1 VFTQLD
7 ECLWINQWLESRS
20 ESKNNTQT
28 LSSLWK
34 KWIDRK
40 TRPRTRASEPPLR
53 DELFSVE
60 QLRQH
65 AIALAGQHQID
76 PRHGPNRL
84 LLRLADNEQLLVQ
97 AYDLVAGAEAG
108 GRRIGPAG
116 EWLLDNFYLI
126 EQQIRLTRL
135 HLPRTYSRELPR
147 LLNGAAAGFP
157 RVYDIALE
165 LIAHVD
171 GRVDAEHVSHFVTAY
186 QSVTPLTLG
195 ELWAIPIML
204 RLGLIENLRRVS
216 VNIIRRRQDRDL
228 ANLWTGR
235 MSTAVEKEPEAIL
248 HILAEMAQSD
258 PLFSSQFV
266 EEFCGGLQGQSP
278 ALATVQSW
286 VEHRLAE
293 QGMTREH
300 LQRAENQNQAADQ
313 VSIGNSIGSLR
324 FLSVMDWRE
333 FVETM
338 SIVEQV
344 LRTDPANVYAA
355 MDFVTRDRYRH
366 SVEAMARQS
375 GIAEDAVAQAA
386 IQLATEATHRE
397 DMTARTTHVGYY
409 LVDKGRPLLESIV
422 RVRWSLR
429 RFLMRTARR
438 FPFILYLSPLLLI
451 TAATACLMLEPVS
464 RLGWHD
470 WRAWLLMLLGIIGAS
485 QMAVALVNLL
495 TTVLVGPRLLPRLD
509 FSKGIPATSRTMVVV
524 PTLLTSP
531 QAVADLLEGLE
542 IRYLGNRDPNLFF
555 SLLTDFRDA
564 HEPTQPEDAEL
575 LRLARDGIQSLNTRY
590 SPEGVT
596 VFYLF
601 HRPRVWNPHERLW
614 MGYERKRGKLEQ
626 FNALL
631 RGGPSDPFAEIIG
644 DLALLFTIQYVLTLD
659 TDTGLARD
667 TAFKLIGTMAHPL
680 NRPRFD
686 PRAGRVVEGYAIL
699 QPRTPISLL
708 SANRSRFA
716 QLSAGEAGI
725 DPYTRAVSDV
735 YQDLF
740 AEGSY
745 VGKGLYDVDAFQQA
759 TAGRFPENLILSH
772 DLVESGFARSG
783 LVSDVELYEDHPASF
798 AAEMSRR
805 HRWIR
810 GDWQIAGWLL
820 PRVPGLANKRL
831 PNTLTA
837 LSRWKIFDNLRRNL
851 VPPALLL
858 LLLVSWLM
866 APEPTGFWTW
876 FVLLLLLLPVLLATL
891 VEVFH
896 KPGEQ
901 AWAIH
906 LDTTL
911 KSLGRQ
917 LAEVGMRL
925 STLPYHAIINLDAI
939 LASGGRML
947 FTRRGL
953 LLWHT
958 PRYEKRN
965 KCTTLMNFLGEMWV
979 APFSAL
985 AGITWLALT
994 NPGALVISGPVLL
1007 MWLVSPVVGWW
1018 ISRPLTA
1025 DKPALSESQQTFLR
1039 SLSRQTWRYF
1049 EVLVNAEENWLPPDN
1064 IQEVPTPVV
1073 ASRTS
1078 PTNIGMA
1085 LLANL
1090 AADDFGYIS
1099 TGQLLERTDK
1109 TITTMEQLERF
1120 RGHFYNWY
1128 DTRTLKPLRPF
1139 YVSSVDSGNLA
1150 GALCALR
1157 AGLLELI
1164 SQPIFSPR
1172 VLAGLRDTLEMLSS
1186 SAIDR
1191 IRAKLQ
1197 SSPPNLS
1204 ATMAL
1209 LQELGRDIATL
1220 PTTGDAEQ
1228 QWWTNALA
1236 RQCHDVQEDLQF
1248 LTPDPQQFDH
1258 VPTLQELACA
1268 SSGGDRAAERIRL
1281 INQLSQRCSAQAL
1294 MDFTFLYDPSQDL
1307 LSIGYNVSE
1316 RRRDPSYYDLLASE
1330 ARLASFI
1337 LIAQDQ
1343 LPQDHWFALGRQL
1356 TTHDGAMA
1364 LLSWNGSMF
1373 EYLMPLLVMPTYEHT
1388 LLDQTYRAVVA
1399 RQIEYGRQRGVPW
1412 GISESCYNI
1421 TDERGVYQYGA
1432 FGVPGLGFKRGL
1444 ADDLVV
1450 APYASVLALMVAPR
1464 EACRNLEMLAEK
1476 GYRGAYGLYEAIDFT
1491 PTRLP
1496 RGKTCAL
1503 LRIFMAHHQG
1513 MSLLALSYLLL
1524 NQPMQRR
1531 FLSDPYFKAS
1541 ELLLCERIPKV
1552 ASPLQPHAAE
1562 VRAARMPPVAATSI
1576 MRVFSTPHT
1585 PIPEVHLLSNGR
1597 YHVMATNAG
1606 GGYSRWKDLAVTRW
1620 REDATCDGWGTFC
1633 YLRDADTGA
1642 LWSSA
1647 YQPMRHSSKNYE
1659 AIFMQGR
1666 AEFRCREEDID
1677 AHTEISVSPE
1687 DDVEVR
1693 RVTLTNLSPRTRTI
1707 ELTSFAEVVI
1717 APLNADLSHP
1727 AFSNLFVHTEIL
1739 HDSQA
1744 ILCTRRPRSPGE
1756 EPPWMFHLM
1765 ITQGTPAGDTSYETD
1780 RAKFI
1785 GRCRSITN
1793 PAAFDEV
1800 GPLSNTD
1807 GSVLDPIVAIR
1818 RGVVIQS
1825 DDSAN
1830 YFIISGMAETREA
1843 ALLLI
1848 DKYDDPSF
1856 AARAFEMAWTHS
1868 QLVLHQLQAT
1878 EAEAQ
1883 VYAQLAS
1890 SVIYAN
1896 PLHRAGVGILN
1907 RNQLGQSGL
1916 WGFGISG
1923 DLPILLMRI
1932 ADVHRID
1939 LVKQVLQVHAYW
1951 REKGLQV
1958 DLVILNEDFSGYRQ
1972 VLQDRILGLIAAGT
1986 EAQRVDKP
1994 GGIFL
1999 RRSEQLSEE
2008 DRVLLQT
2015 VARVILTDSAE
2026 TLAEQVER
2034 KVPVERKIPRFLPKR
2049 SMLPATTDVPPQ
2061 RERVFFN
2068 GLGGFTPDGREYV
2081 ISLAPGR
2088 TTPAP
2093 WANVLAN
2100 SQIGTVISE
2109 SGGAYTWVDN
2119 AHEFRLT
2126 NWHNDPICD
2135 TSGEA
2140 FYIRDEETGQFWS
2153 PTPLPAR
2160 GNGTYVCRHGF
2171 GYSVF
2176 EYTQLGISSELW
2188 TYVALDEPVK
2198 LVVMKVRNFS
2208 GRTRRLSVTGY
2219 WELVLGQ
2226 WRHANL
2232 MHVVTEI
2239 DPATGALFARNAYNR
2254 EFAGK
2259 IVFVSVSDAA
2269 RIITGN
2275 RTEFLG
2281 RNETLANPAAM
2292 QKTQLSGQTGASLD
2306 PCAALQVPFDLADGQ
2321 ERELVFILGAGN
2333 NVDEAQ
2339 QLVRRFSE
2347 PASARLALE
2356 NVWGFWKQTL
2366 GVVFVET
2373 PDRALNLLVNGWLE
2387 YQTLAAR
2394 YWGRS
2399 GYYQSGGAYGFRD
2412 QLQDTAAL
2420 LHAAPW
2426 TAREH
2431 LLRCAGRQFREGD
2444 VQHWWHPPS
2453 GRGVRTH
2460 CSDDYLWLP
2469 YVTCLYVKT
2478 TGDTGILDERVLFLE
2493 GRLVNADEESYYDLP
2508 QRSGEDGTLY
2518 EHCVRAIKHG
2528 LRFGEHG
2535 LPLIGSGDWNDG
2547 MNLVGEKGKGESVWL
2562 AFFLYHVLQR
2572 FAELARSR
2580 GDSDFAS
2587 LCISQAAQLQQNIEL
2602 HGWDG
2607 NWYRRAY
2614 FDDSTPLGS
2623 AKNEECQIDSIAQS
2637 WAVLSGAAK
2646 PAWAQLA
2653 MNRVDQRLVRRDQ
2666 RLIQLFD
2673 PPFDK
2678 SALEPGYIKGYA
2690 PGVRENGGQY
2700 THGAIWAVMAFA
2712 ELGETERAWELF
2724 SLLNPIRH
2732 AMDLTEVEH
2741 YKVEPYV
2748 VAADIYAIEPHT
2760 GHGGWT
2766 WYTGS
2771 AGWMY
2776 RLIVETLLGLRLEV
2790 DQLQVNPRLP
2800 RVWESL
2806 KLHYRYRD
2814 TFYHIAVKR
2823 AGTEGAQPVRMI
2835 VDGKEQPDARI
2846 HLVNDLLEH
2855 VVEMEIR

>member
-1 VFTQLD
+1 MSLRYHN
-7 ECLWINQWLESRS
+7 WRANQ
-20 ESKNNTQT
+20 
-28 LSSLWK
+28 
-34 KWIDRK
+34 
-40 TRPRTRASEPPLR
+40 TRARERASEAPLR
-53 DELFSVE
+53 AELFSGE
-60 QLRQH
+60 QLQRH
-65 AIALAGQHQID
+65 AVALAGQHLID
-76 PRHGPNRL
+76 PKHGSNRL
-84 LLRLADNEQLLVQ
+84 LLRLADNERALIQ
-97 AYDLVAGAEAG
+97 AYDLMTGAEAE
-108 GRRIGPAG
+108 GRRVAPAG

-126 EQQIRLTRL
+126 EQQIRVTRL

-171 GRVDAEHVSHFVTAY
+171 GRVDTENVSHFVIAY

-195 ELWAIPIML
+195 ELWAVPIML

-216 VNIIRRRQDRDL
+216 VYIAQRRRDRNL
-228 ANLWTGR
+228 ANLWAGR
-235 MSTAVEKEPEAIL
+235 LLAAVEKKPETVL
-248 HILAEMAQSD
+248 HVLAEMAQSD
-258 PLFSSQFV
+258 PPFSNQFV
-266 EEFCGGLQGQSP
+266 EEFCGRLQGQSP

-286 VEHRLAE
+286 VQHRLAE
-293 QGMTREH
+293 QGLTREQ
-300 LQRAENQNQAADQ
+300 LQRADNQIQAADQ

-324 FLSVMDWRE
+324 FLSAMDWRK

-338 SIVEQV
+338 SIVEQ
-344 LRTDPANVYAA
+344 LLCADPANVYAD

-366 SVEAMARQS
+366 CVEGLARQS
-375 GIAEDAVAQAA
+375 GVAEDAVARAV
-386 IQLATEATHRE
+386 IQLAMEAAHR
-397 DMTARTTHVGYY
+397 DGTKACTAHVGFY
-409 LVDKGRPLLESIV
+409 LIDKGRPRLESVV
-422 RVRWSLR
+422 RVHWSLR
-429 RFLMRTARR
+429 RFLTRTVRR
-438 FPFILYLSPLLLI
+438 FPIFCYLGSLLVI
-451 TAATACLMLEPVS
+451 TAATASLVLEQVFPF
-464 RLGWHD
+464 GWND
-470 WRAWLLMLLGIIGAS
+470 WRFWALGTLVIIAAS
-485 QMAVALVNLL
+485 QMAVSLVNLL
-495 TTVLVGPRLLPRLD
+495 TNVMVGPRLLPRLD
-509 FSKGIPATSRTMVVV
+509 FSKGIPADDRTMVVI

-531 QAVADLLEGLE
+531 QAITDLLEGLE

-555 SLLTDFRDA
+555 ALLTDFRDA
-564 HEPTQPEDAEL
+564 PEPVQPDDADL
-575 LRLARDGIQSLNTRY
+575 LRLVRDGVQSLNTRY
-590 SPEGVT
+590 SPKGVT
-596 VFYLF
+596 VFNLF
-601 HRPRVWNPHERLW
+601 HRSRVWNPHERLW

-631 RGGPSDPFAEIIG
+631 RGGLRDPFTEIIG
-644 DLALLFTIQYVLTLD
+644 DPAFLPTIQYILTLD
-659 TDTGLARD
+659 TDTGLPRDAAR
-667 TAFKLIGTMAHPL
+667 KLIGTMAHPL

-686 PRAGRVVEGYAIL
+686 PPTGRVVEGYAIL

-725 DPYTRAVSDV
+725 DPYTREVSDV

-745 VGKGLYDVDAFQQA
+745 VGKGIYDVDAFRQA

-772 DLVESGFARSG
+772 DLVESGYARSA
-783 LVSDVELYEDHPASF
+783 LVSDVELHEDHPASF

-820 PRVPGLANKRL
+820 PRVLGPANKRL

-837 LSRWKIFDNLRRNL
+837 LGWWKIFDNLRRSL

-858 LLLVSWLM
+858 LLFGGWMLV
-866 APEPTGFWTW
+866 PEPTGFWTR
-876 FVLLLLLLPVLLATL
+876 FVLLLFFLPVALATL
-891 VEVFH
+891 VEVVR
-896 KPGEQ
+896 KPRERAGSV
-901 AWAIH
+901 H
-906 LDTTL
+906 LDTVL

-917 LAEVGMRL
+917 LAEAGLRL
-925 STLPYHAIINLDAI
+925 STLPYRAVIHLDAI
-939 LASGGRML
+939 LVSGGRML

-958 PRYEKRN
+958 PRYAKRN
-965 KCTTLMNFLGEMWV
+965 ACTTLADFLQEMWA
-979 APFSAL
+979 APLFAV
-985 AGITWLALT
+985 AGITWLTLT
-994 NPGALVISGPVLL
+994 HPGELIFSGPVLL

-1018 ISRPLTA
+1018 ISRPLVPSRPGVSGA
-1025 DKPALSESQQTFLR
+1025 QRAFLR
-1039 SLSRQTWRYF
+1039 GLARQTWRYF
-1049 EVLVNAEENWLPPDN
+1049 EVLVNAEQNWLPPDN
-1064 IQEVPTPVV
+1064 FQEVPTPVV

-1090 AADDFGYIS
+1090 AATDFGYLS
-1099 TGQLLERTDK
+1099 AGQLLARTDK
-1109 TITTMEQLERF
+1109 TITTMEQLERY
-1120 RGHFYNWY
+1120 RGHLYNWY
-1128 DTRTLKPLRPF
+1128 DTRTLKPLPPF

-1150 GALCALR
+1150 GALSTLR
-1157 AGLLELI
+1157 AGLLELK
-1164 SQPIFSPR
+1164 SQPIFSQR
-1172 VLAGLRDTLEMLSS
+1172 VLAGLRDTAEMLSS

-1191 IRAKLQ
+1191 LREKLQ
-1197 SSPPNLS
+1197 SPRLPNLS
-1204 ATMAL
+1204 ATLTL
-1209 LQELGRDIATL
+1209 LQELSRDVAAL
-1220 PTTGDAEQ
+1220 PPSGDSEQ
-1228 QWWTNALA
+1228 QWWAHALV
-1236 RQCHDVQEDLQF
+1236 RQCNDARDDLQF
-1248 LTPDPQQFDH
+1248 LIPDPQQFDH
-1258 VPTLQELACA
+1258 VPTLQELADA
-1268 SSGGDRAAERIRL
+1268 PTGGDRAVERIRR
-1281 INQLSQRCSAQAL
+1281 IDQLAQRCNELAV
-1294 MDFTFLYDPSQDL
+1294 MDFAFLYDPSRDL
-1307 LSIGYNVSE
+1307 LSIGYNVTD

-1337 LIAQDQ
+1337 LVAQDQ

-1364 LLSWNGSMF
+1364 LLSWSGSMF

-1412 GISESCYNI
+1412 GISESCYNF
-1421 TDERGVYQYGA
+1421 TDAHGVYQYGA

-1444 ADDLVV
+1444 ADDLVI

-1464 EACRNLEMLAEK
+1464 EACKNLETLAEN
-1476 GYRGAYGLYEAIDFT
+1476 GYHGAYGLYEAIDFT
-1491 PTRLP
+1491 PTRVP
-1496 RGKTCAL
+1496 RGKTSAP
-1503 LRIFMAHHQG
+1503 LRSYMAHHQG
-1513 MSLLALSYLLL
+1513 MSLLALTYLLL
-1524 NQPMQRR
+1524 NRPMQRR
-1531 FLSDPYFKAS
+1531 FLSDPFFKAS

-1562 VRAARMPPVAATSI
+1562 VSAARKPPATVAST
-1576 MRVFSTPHT
+1576 MRVFTTPDT

-1620 REDATCDGWGTFC
+1620 REDATSDGWGTFC
-1633 YLRDADTGA
+1633 YLRDTATGA

-1647 YQPMRHSSKNYE
+1647 YQPTRRSSKNYE
-1659 AIFMQGR
+1659 AIFARGR
-1666 AEFRCREEDID
+1666 AEYRRRDEEID
-1677 AHTEISVSPE
+1677 AHTEIAVSPE

-1693 RVTLTNLSPRTRTI
+1693 RVTLTNLSPQTRTI
-1707 ELTSFAEVVI
+1707 ELTSYAEVVL
-1717 APLNADLSHP
+1717 APLNADLAHP
-1727 AFSNLFVHTEIL
+1727 AFSNLFVQTEIVRN
-1739 HDSQA
+1739 SQA
-1744 ILCTRRPRSPGE
+1744 ILCTRRPRAPGE
-1756 EPPWMFHLM
+1756 KPPWMFHLM
-1765 ITQGTPAGDTSYETD
+1765 TTQGTPAGETSYETD

-1785 GRCRSITN
+1785 GRCRSVAN

-1800 GPLSNTD
+1800 GPLTNTD
-1807 GSVLDPIVAIR
+1807 GSVLDPMVAIR
-1818 RGVVIQS
+1818 QSIVIQP
-1825 DDSAN
+1825 DTSAN
-1830 YFIISGMAETREA
+1830 WHIISGMAETRTA
-1843 ALLLI
+1843 ALALI
-1848 DKYDDPSF
+1848 DKYRGPSF
-1856 AARAFEMAWTHS
+1856 AARAFEMAWSHS
-1868 QLVLHQLQAT
+1868 QLVLRQLQVT

-1883 VYAQLAS
+1883 IYAQLAS
-1890 SVIYAN
+1890 SVIHVN
-1896 PLHRAGVGILN
+1896 PLHRAGADILTRN
-1907 RNQLGQSGL
+1907 RLGQSGL
-1916 WGFGISG
+1916 WAFGISG

-1939 LVKQVLQVHAYW
+1939 LVKQVLQAHAYW
-1951 REKGLQV
+1951 REKGLEV

-1972 VLQDRILGLIAAGT
+1972 VLQDRILTLIAAGT
-1986 EAQRVDKP
+1986 EAHRVDKP

-2015 VARVILTDSAE
+2015 VARAILTDSAD

-2034 KVPVERKIPRFLPKR
+2034 QAPIARKNPRFVPTR
-2049 SMLPATTDVPPQ
+2049 SLWPTTPPAPAS

-2081 ISLAPGR
+2081 ISLGPGQ

-2100 SQIGTVISE
+2100 SQIGTVITE

-2126 NWHNDPICD
+2126 PWHNDPVCD

-2171 GYSVF
+2171 GYSMF
-2176 EYTQLGISSELW
+2176 EYAQLGINSELC
-2188 TYVALDEPVK
+2188 TYVALDAPVK
-2198 LVVMKVRNFS
+2198 LVVVKVRNRS
-2208 GRTRRLSVTGY
+2208 GRVRRLSVTGY

-2232 MHVVTEI
+2232 MHVVTGI
-2239 DPATGALFARNAYNR
+2239 DPTTGALFARNVYNR

-2259 IVFVSVSDAA
+2259 AIFVNVSGAS
-2269 RIITGN
+2269 RTITGS

-2281 RNETLANPAAM
+2281 RNGTMASPAAM
-2292 QKTQLSGQTGASLD
+2292 RQTQLSGQTGASLD

-2321 ERELVFILGAGN
+2321 ERELVFVLGAGN
-2333 NVDEAQ
+2333 NADEAQ
-2339 QLVRRFSE
+2339 QLVRRFSSA
-2347 PASARLALE
+2347 ASARLTLE
-2356 NVWGFWKQTL
+2356 SVWEFWKRTL
-2366 GVVFVET
+2366 GVVYAET
-2373 PDRALNLLVNGWLE
+2373 PDPALNLLVNGWLE
-2387 YQTLAAR
+2387 YQMLAGR

-2426 TAREH
+2426 TTREH

-2444 VQHWWHPPS
+2444 VQHWWHPPT

-2469 YVTCLYVKT
+2469 YVTCRYVET
-2478 TGDTGILDERVLFLE
+2478 TGDTGVLDERVPFLE
-2493 GRLVNADEESYYDLP
+2493 GRPVNADEESYYDLP

-2528 LRFGEHG
+2528 LRFGTHG
-2535 LPLIGSGDWNDG
+2535 LPLIGCGDWNDG

-2572 FAELARSR
+2572 FSELARRR
-2580 GDSDFAS
+2580 GDSDFADQ
-2587 LCISQAAQLQQNIEL
+2587 CTNQAAQLQQNIEL

-2607 NWYRRAY
+2607 DWYRRAY
-2614 FDDSTPLGS
+2614 FDDGTPLGS
-2623 AKNEECQIDSIAQS
+2623 ATNEECQIDSIAQS
-2637 WAVLSGAAK
+2637 WAVLSGAAN
-2646 PAWAQLA
+2646 PARARLA
-2653 MNRVDQRLVRRDQ
+2653 MDRVDQRLVRRDQ
-2666 RLIQLFD
+2666 QLIQLFD

-2724 SLLNPIRH
+2724 SLLNPIHH
-2732 AMDLTEVEH
+2732 ATDLTEVNR

-2748 VAADIYAIEPHT
+2748 VAADIYAVGPHT
-2760 GHGGWT
+2760 GRGGWT

-2776 RLIVETLLGLRLEV
+2776 RLIVETLLGLRLEA
-2790 DQLQVNPRLP
+2790 DQLRVNPRLP
-2800 RVWESL
+2800 RAWESL
-2806 KLHYRYRD
+2806 KLHYRHRD

-2823 AGTEGAQPVRMI
+2823 VGVKAEPAGRVI
-2835 VDGKEQPDARI
+2835 VDGTEQPDAAIR
-2846 HLVNDLLEH
+2846 LVDDRREH
-2855 VVEMEIR
+2855 SVEITVR